1 VAIGRARPIRS
12 ETVPSDSNGV
22 PFPPVRRLGPGDL
35 PHCVRLSVDRG
46 WLPERAKW
54 SLLLEVSEVF
64 GIDAPD
70 GGDGADG
77 VGSGDGALAGAVV
90 LTRYGADLASV
101 GMMLVATRYGRRG
114 LGRALMEHLLAEA
127 GDATVT
133 LFATDLGKPLY
144 DKLGFRTIRRSAAFT
159 GPFRVEPA
167 EPAEPAETS
176 ETAETAVT
184 TAARAADNSKMRT
197 RPAAAADMASIIDVD
212 KAAFGADRSRLLRRL
227 PAFAGQLLVLESEHG
242 LAGFAA
248 AWQNHTSTVIGPV
261 VAPDSAAARRLIGD
275 LAAGIRGQVRLDLDP
290 DRPEL
295 PPWAVR
301 HGLQPAGLNA
311 VMAYGDRP
319 PPGDP
324 ARLFTPIS
332 IALA

>member
-1 VAIGRARPIRS
+1 
-12 ETVPSDSNGV
+12 VPTDRNGV
-22 PFPPVRRLGPGDL
+22 PFPSVRRLGPDDL
-35 PHCVRLSVDRG
+35 RHCVRLSVDRG
-46 WLPERAKW
+46 WLPEKAKW

-64 GIDAPD
+64 GVDAPDDPDGAD
-70 GGDGADG
+70 GGDGT
-77 VGSGDGALAGAVV
+77 LAGAVV

-101 GMMLVATRYGRRG
+101 GMMLVAARHSRLG

-159 GPFRVEPA
+159 GPFRA
-167 EPAEPAETS
+167 EPAAAPAAAPATG
-176 ETAETAVT
+176 TATRT
-184 TAARAADNSKMRT
+184 TDNSKMRT
-197 RPAAAADMASIIDVD
+197 RPATTADMAEIIDVD

-227 PAFAGQLLVLESEHG
+227 PAFAGQLLVLQAEHRIT
-242 LAGFAA
+242 GFAA

-261 VAPDSAAARRLIGD
+261 VAPDGAAARLLIGD

-295 PPWAVR
+295 PAWAAR
-301 HGLQPAGLNA
+301 HGLKPAGLNP
-311 VMAYGDRP
+311 VMAYGHRP

-324 ARLFTPIS
+324 SRLFAPIS

>member
-1 VAIGRARPIRS
+1 MAISRARPIRS
-12 ETVPSDSNGV
+12 ETVPSDRNGV
-22 PFPPVRRLGPGDL
+22 PFPPVRRLRPDDL
-35 PHCVRLSVDRG
+35 RHCVRLSVDRG
-46 WLPERAKW
+46 WLPEKAKW

-70 GGDGADG
+70 GGDDG
-77 VGSGDGALAGAVV
+77 DGTDGGDGALAGAVV

-101 GMMLVATRYGRRG
+101 GMMLVAARYGRMG

-159 GPFRVEPA
+159 GPFRADPFRADPFRADPFRA
-167 EPAEPAETS
+167 EPA
-176 ETAETAVT
+176 V
-184 TAARAADNSKMRT
+184 TAATADNSKMRT

-227 PAFAGQLLVLESEHG
+227 PAFAGQLLVLETG
-242 LAGFAA
+242 RGIAGFAA

-261 VAPDSAAARRLIGD
+261 VAPDGAAARRLIGD

-295 PPWAVR
+295 PAWAVR

>member
-1 VAIGRARPIRS
+1 LRP
-12 ETVPSDSNGV
+12 D
-22 PFPPVRRLGPGDL
+22 DL
-35 PHCVRLSVDRG
+35 RHCVRLSVDRG
-46 WLPERAKW
+46 WLPEKAKW
-54 SLLLEVSEVF
+54 SMLLEVSEVF
-64 GIDAPD
+64 GIDAPG
-70 GGDGADG
+70 GGDGTDG
-77 VGSGDGALAGAVV
+77 TDGGDGALAGAVV

-101 GMMLVATRYGRRG
+101 GMMLVAARYGRMG

-159 GPFRVEPA
+159 GPFRADSFLA
-167 EPAEPAETS
+167 EPA
-176 ETAETAVT
+176 VT
-184 TAARAADNSKMRT
+184 VATADNSKMRT

-227 PAFAGQLLVLESEHG
+227 PAFAGQLLVLETG
-242 LAGFAA
+242 RGVAGFAA

-261 VAPDSAAARRLIGD
+261 VAPDGAAARRLIGD

-295 PPWAVR
+295 PAWAVR
-301 HGLQPAGLNA
+301 RGLQPAGLNA

>member
-1 VAIGRARPIRS
+1 MAISRARPIRS
-12 ETVPSDSNGV
+12 ETVPSDRNGV
-22 PFPPVRRLGPGDL
+22 PFPPVRRLRPDDL
-35 PHCVRLSVDRG
+35 RHCVRLSVDRG
-46 WLPERAKW
+46 WLPEKAKW

-70 GGDGADG
+70 GGDRDG
-77 VGSGDGALAGAVV
+77 GDGTDGGDGALAGAVV

-101 GMMLVATRYGRRG
+101 GMMLVAARYGRMG

-127 GDATVT
+127 RDATVT

-144 DKLGFRTIRRSAAFT
+144 EKLGFRTIRRSAAFT
-159 GPFRVEPA
+159 GPFRA
-167 EPAEPAETS
+167 EPA
-176 ETAETAVT
+176 VT
-184 TAARAADNSKMRT
+184 TPTADNSKMRT

-227 PAFAGQLLVLESEHG
+227 PAFAGQLLVLETGRSI
-242 LAGFAA
+242 AGFAA

-261 VAPDSAAARRLIGD
+261 VAPDGAAARRLIGD

-295 PPWAVR
+295 PAWAVR

>member
-1 VAIGRARPIRS
+1 VAISRARPIRS
-12 ETVPSDSNGV
+12 ETVPSDRNGV
-22 PFPPVRRLGPGDL
+22 PFPPVRRLRPDDL
-35 PHCVRLSVDRG
+35 RHCVRLSVDRG
-46 WLPERAKW
+46 WLPEKAKW

-70 GGDGADG
+70 GGDGGDG
-77 VGSGDGALAGAVV
+77 TDGGDGALAGAVV

-101 GMMLVATRYGRRG
+101 GMMLVAARYGRQG

-159 GPFRVEPA
+159 GPFRTDAFLA
-167 EPAEPAETS
+167 EPAG
-176 ETAETAVT
+176 T
-184 TAARAADNSKMRT
+184 TATADNSKMRT

-227 PAFAGQLLVLESEHG
+227 PAFAGQLLVLETGRSI
-242 LAGFAA
+242 AGFAA

-261 VAPDSAAARRLIGD
+261 VAPDGAAARRLIGD
-275 LAAGIRGQVRLDLDP
+275 LTAGIRGQVRLDLDP

-295 PPWAVR
+295 PAWAVR

>member
-1 VAIGRARPIRS
+1 VAISRARPIRS
-12 ETVPSDSNGV
+12 ETVPSDRNGV
-22 PFPPVRRLGPGDL
+22 PFPPVRRLRPDDL
-35 PHCVRLSVDRG
+35 RHCVRLSVDRG
-46 WLPERAKW
+46 WLPEKAKW

-70 GGDGADG
+70 GGDGGDG
-77 VGSGDGALAGAVV
+77 GDGALAGAVV

-101 GMMLVATRYGRRG
+101 GMMLVAARYGRMG

-159 GPFRVEPA
+159 GPFRADPFRTGPFLA
-167 EPAEPAETS
+167 EPA
-176 ETAETAVT
+176 V
-184 TAARAADNSKMRT
+184 TAATADNSKMRT

-227 PAFAGQLLVLESEHG
+227 PAFAGQLLVLETGRSI
-242 LAGFAA
+242 AGFAA

-261 VAPDSAAARRLIGD
+261 VAPDGAAARRLIGD

-295 PPWAVR
+295 PAWAVR
-301 HGLQPAGLNA
+301 HGLQPAGLNT

>member
-1 VAIGRARPIRS
+1 VAIGRAGPIRS
-12 ETVPSDSNGV
+12 EIVPSDSNGV
-22 PFPPVRRLGPGDL
+22 PFPPVRRLGPDAL
-35 PHCVRLSVDRG
+35 RHCVRLSVGRG
-46 WLPERAKW
+46 WLPEKAKW

-70 GGDGADG
+70 GGDGAG
-77 VGSGDGALAGAVV
+77 GGDGALAGAVV

-101 GMMLVATRYGRRG
+101 GMMLVAARYGRRG
-114 LGRALMEHLLAEA
+114 VGRALMEHLLAEA

-159 GPFRVEPA
+159 GSFRA
-167 EPAEPAETS
+167 EPAEPAGG
-176 ETAETAVT
+176 AEPAESAEPAE
-184 TAARAADNSKMRT
+184 AAAAHAADNSKMRI
-197 RPAAAADMASIIDVD
+197 RPAAAADMTSIIDVD
-212 KAAFGADRSRLLRRL
+212 KAAFSADRSRLLRRL
-227 PAFAGQLLVLESEHG
+227 PAFAGQLLVLETEHG
-242 LAGFAA
+242 VAGFAA

-261 VAPDSAAARRLIGD
+261 VAPGGAAARRLIGD

-295 PPWAVR
+295 PAWAVR

>member
-1 VAIGRARPIRS
+1 
-12 ETVPSDSNGV
+12 
-22 PFPPVRRLGPGDL
+22 
-35 PHCVRLSVDRG
+35 
-46 WLPERAKW
+46 
-54 SLLLEVSEVF
+54 
-64 GIDAPD
+64 
-70 GGDGADG
+70 
-77 VGSGDGALAGAVV
+77 
-90 LTRYGADLASV
+90 
-101 GMMLVATRYGRRG
+101 
-114 LGRALMEHLLAEA
+114 MEHLLAEA

-144 DKLGFRTIRRSAAFT
+144 DKLGFRAIRRSAAFT
-159 GPFRVEPA
+159 GAFRAEPA
-167 EPAEPAETS
+167 EPAEPA
-176 ETAETAVT
+176 AD
-184 TAARAADNSKMRT
+184 RPADNSKMRT

-227 PAFAGQLLVLESEHG
+227 PAFAGQFLVLETG
-242 LAGFAA
+242 RGVAGFAA

-261 VAPDSAAARRLIGD
+261 VAPDGAAARRLIGD

-301 HGLQPAGLNA
+301 HGLQPAGLNT

>member
-1 VAIGRARPIRS
+1 VAISRARPIRS
-12 ETVPSDSNGV
+12 EIVPSDSNGV
-22 PFPPVRRLGPGDL
+22 PFPPVRRLGPDDL
-35 PHCVRLSVDRG
+35 RHCVRLSVDRG
-46 WLPERAKW
+46 WLPEKAKW

-70 GGDGADG
+70 GGDGAG
-77 VGSGDGALAGAVV
+77 GGDGALAGAVV

-101 GMMLVATRYGRRG
+101 GMMLVAARYGRRG
-114 LGRALMEHLLAEA
+114 VGRALMEHLLAEA

-144 DKLGFRTIRRSAAFT
+144 DKLGFRAIRRSAAFT
-159 GPFRVEPA
+159 GPFRA
-167 EPAEPAETS
+167 EPAEPS
-176 ETAETAVT
+176 AVRT
-184 TAARAADNSKMRT
+184 ADNSKMRT

-227 PAFAGQLLVLESEHG
+227 PAFAGQLLVLETG
-242 LAGFAA
+242 RGIAGFAA

-261 VAPDSAAARRLIGD
+261 VAPDGAAARRLIGD

-295 PPWAVR
+295 PAWAVR
-301 HGLQPAGLNA
+301 HGLQPAGLNT

>member
-1 VAIGRARPIRS
+1 MAISRARPIRS
-12 ETVPSDSNGV
+12 EIVPSDRNGV
-22 PFPPVRRLGPGDL
+22 PFPPVRRLRPDDL
-35 PHCVRLSVDRG
+35 RHCVRLSVDRG
-46 WLPERAKW
+46 WLPEKAKW
-54 SLLLEVSEVF
+54 SLLLEASEVF

-70 GGDGADG
+70 GGDGTEG
-77 VGSGDGALAGAVV
+77 GDGALAGAVV

-101 GMMLVATRYGRRG
+101 GMMLVAARYGRLG

-133 LFATDLGKPLY
+133 LFATDLGQPLY

-159 GPFRVEPA
+159 GLFRADPFRA
-167 EPAEPAETS
+167 EPA
-176 ETAETAVT
+176 V
-184 TAARAADNSKMRT
+184 TAAAADNSKMRT

-227 PAFAGQLLVLESEHG
+227 PAFAGQLLVLETG
-242 LAGFAA
+242 RGVAGFAA

-261 VAPDSAAARRLIGD
+261 VAPDGAAARRLIGD
-275 LAAGIRGQVRLDLDP
+275 LAAGIRGQIRLDLDP

-295 PPWAVR
+295 PAWAVR

>member
-1 VAIGRARPIRS
+1 MAISRARPIRS
-12 ETVPSDSNGV
+12 ETVPSDRNGV
-22 PFPPVRRLGPGDL
+22 PFPPVRRLRPDDL
-35 PHCVRLSVDRG
+35 RHCVRLSVDRG

-70 GGDGADG
+70 GGDGGDG
-77 VGSGDGALAGAVV
+77 TDGGDGALAGAVV

-101 GMMLVATRYGRRG
+101 GMMLVAARYGRMG

-159 GPFRVEPA
+159 GPFRADPFRTGPFLA
-167 EPAEPAETS
+167 EPAVS
-176 ETAETAVT
+176 
-184 TAARAADNSKMRT
+184 AATADNSKMRT

-227 PAFAGQLLVLESEHG
+227 PAFAGQFLVLETG
-242 LAGFAA
+242 RGVAGFAA

-261 VAPDSAAARRLIGD
+261 VAPDGAAARLLIGD

-295 PPWAVR
+295 PAWAVG

>member
-1 VAIGRARPIRS
+1 M
-12 ETVPSDSNGV
+12 PSDRNGV
-22 PFPPVRRLGPGDL
+22 PFPPVRRLRPDDL
-35 PHCVRLSVDRG
+35 RHCVRLSVDRG
-46 WLPERAKW
+46 WLPEKAKW

-70 GGDGADG
+70 GGDGTDG
-77 VGSGDGALAGAVV
+77 GDGALAGAVV

-101 GMMLVATRYGRRG
+101 GMMLVAARYGRQG

-159 GPFRVEPA
+159 GPFRADPFRTDPFRADPFRA
-167 EPAEPAETS
+167 EP
-176 ETAETAVT
+176 AVT
-184 TAARAADNSKMRT
+184 TATADNSKMRT

-227 PAFAGQLLVLESEHG
+227 PAFAGQLLVLETGRSI
-242 LAGFAA
+242 AGFAA
-248 AWQNHTSTVIGPV
+248 AWRNHTSTVIGPV
-261 VAPDSAAARRLIGD
+261 VAPDGAAACRLIGD
-275 LAAGIRGQVRLDLDP
+275 LAAEIRGQVRLDLDP

-295 PPWAVR
+295 PAWAVR

>member
-1 VAIGRARPIRS
+1 VAISRARPIRS
-12 ETVPSDSNGV
+12 ETVPSDRNGV
-22 PFPPVRRLGPGDL
+22 PFPPVRRLRPDDL
-35 PHCVRLSVDRG
+35 RHCVRLSVDRG
-46 WLPERAKW
+46 WLPEKAKW

-70 GGDGADG
+70 GGDG
-77 VGSGDGALAGAVV
+77 GDGALAGAVV

-101 GMMLVATRYGRRG
+101 GMMLVAARYGRMG

-159 GPFRVEPA
+159 GPFRADPFRA
-167 EPAEPAETS
+167 EPAVTVATI
-176 ETAETAVT
+176 VT
-184 TAARAADNSKMRT
+184 TGTADNSKMRT

-227 PAFAGQLLVLESEHG
+227 PAFAGQLLVLETGRSI
-242 LAGFAA
+242 AGFAA

-261 VAPDSAAARRLIGD
+261 VAPDGAAARRLIGD

-295 PPWAVR
+295 PAWAVR

>member
-1 VAIGRARPIRS
+1 MAISRARPIRS
-12 ETVPSDSNGV
+12 ETVPSDRNGV
-22 PFPPVRRLGPGDL
+22 PFPPVRRLRPDDL
-35 PHCVRLSVDRG
+35 RHCVRLSVDRG
-46 WLPERAKW
+46 WLPEKAKW

-70 GGDGADG
+70 GGDGGDG
-77 VGSGDGALAGAVV
+77 TDGGDGALAGAVV

-101 GMMLVATRYGRRG
+101 GMMLVAARYSRMG

-159 GPFRVEPA
+159 GPFRADPFRA
-167 EPAEPAETS
+167 EP
-176 ETAETAVT
+176 AVT
-184 TAARAADNSKMRT
+184 TATADNSKMRT

-227 PAFAGQLLVLESEHG
+227 PAFAAQLLVLETGRSI
-242 LAGFAA
+242 AGFAA

-261 VAPDSAAARRLIGD
+261 VAPDGAAARRLIGD

-295 PPWAVR
+295 PAWAVR

>member
-1 VAIGRARPIRS
+1 MAISRARPIRS
-12 ETVPSDSNGV
+12 ETVPSDRNGV
-22 PFPPVRRLGPGDL
+22 PFPPVRRLRPDDL
-35 PHCVRLSVDRG
+35 RHCVRLSVDRG
-46 WLPERAKW
+46 WLPEKAKW

-70 GGDGADG
+70 GGDGG
-77 VGSGDGALAGAVV
+77 GGTEGRDGALAGAVV

-101 GMMLVATRYGRRG
+101 GMMLVAARYGRMG

-159 GPFRVEPA
+159 GPFRADPFLADPFRA
-167 EPAEPAETS
+167 EP
-176 ETAETAVT
+176 AVT
-184 TAARAADNSKMRT
+184 TATTDNSKMRT

-227 PAFAGQLLVLESEHG
+227 PAFAGQLLVLETG
-242 LAGFAA
+242 RGVAGFAA

-261 VAPDSAAARRLIGD
+261 VAPDGAAARLLIGD

-295 PPWAVR
+295 PAWAVR
-301 HGLQPAGLNA
+301 HGLQPSGLNA

>member
-1 VAIGRARPIRS
+1 MAISRARPIRS
-12 ETVPSDSNGV
+12 ETVPSDRNGV
-22 PFPPVRRLGPGDL
+22 PFPPVRRLRPDDL
-35 PHCVRLSVDRG
+35 RHCVRLSVDRG
-46 WLPERAKW
+46 WLPEKAKW
-54 SLLLEVSEVF
+54 SMLLEVSEVF
-64 GIDAPD
+64 GIDAPG
-70 GGDGADG
+70 GGDGTDG
-77 VGSGDGALAGAVV
+77 TDDGDGALAGAVV
-90 LTRYGADLASV
+90 LTRYGAELASV
-101 GMMLVATRYGRRG
+101 GMMLVAARYGRMG

-159 GPFRVEPA
+159 GPFRADSFLA
-167 EPAEPAETS
+167 EPA
-176 ETAETAVT
+176 V
-184 TAARAADNSKMRT
+184 TAATADNSKMRT

-227 PAFAGQLLVLESEHG
+227 PAFAGQLLVLETG
-242 LAGFAA
+242 RGVAGFAA

-261 VAPDSAAARRLIGD
+261 VAPDGAAARRLIGD

-295 PPWAVR
+295 PAWAVR
-301 HGLQPAGLNA
+301 RGLQPAGLNA

>member
-1 VAIGRARPIRS
+1 
-12 ETVPSDSNGV
+12 VPSDRNGV
-22 PFPPVRRLGPGDL
+22 KFPPVRRLRLDDL
-35 PHCVRLSVDRG
+35 RHCVRLSVDRG
-46 WLPERAKW
+46 WLPEKAKW

-64 GIDAPD
+64 GVDAPD
-70 GGDGADG
+70 GGNGG
-77 VGSGDGALAGAVV
+77 LAGAVV

-101 GMMLVATRYGRRG
+101 GMMLVAARYGRRG

-159 GPFRVEPA
+159 GPFSTGPAETAETA
-167 EPAEPAETS
+167 EPAEPD
-176 ETAETAVT
+176 ETAVT
-184 TAARAADNSKMRT
+184 AAAADNSKMRT

-227 PAFAGQLLVLESEHG
+227 PAFAGQFLVLETGRGVE
-242 LAGFAA
+242 GFAA

-261 VAPDSAAARRLIGD
+261 VAPDGGAARRLIGD
-275 LAAGIRGQVRLDLDP
+275 LAAGIHGQVRLDLDP

-311 VMAYGDRP
+311 VMVYGDRP
-319 PPGDP
+319 LPGDP

>member
-1 VAIGRARPIRS
+1 
-12 ETVPSDSNGV
+12 VPSDRNGV
-22 PFPPVRRLGPGDL
+22 PFPPVRRLRPDDL
-35 PHCVRLSVDRG
+35 RHCVRLSVDRG
-46 WLPERAKW
+46 WLPEKAKW
-54 SLLLEVSEVF
+54 SMLLEVSEVF
-64 GIDAPD
+64 GIDAPG
-70 GGDGADG
+70 GGDGTDG
-77 VGSGDGALAGAVV
+77 TDGGDGALAGAVV
-90 LTRYGADLASV
+90 LTRYGAELASV
-101 GMMLVATRYGRRG
+101 GMMLVAARYGRMG

-159 GPFRVEPA
+159 GPFRADPFLA
-167 EPAEPAETS
+167 EA
-176 ETAETAVT
+176 AVT
-184 TAARAADNSKMRT
+184 AATADNSKMRT

-227 PAFAGQLLVLESEHG
+227 PAFAGQLLILETG
-242 LAGFAA
+242 RGVAGFAA

-261 VAPDSAAARRLIGD
+261 VAPDGAAARRLIGD

-295 PPWAVR
+295 PAWAVR

>member
-1 VAIGRARPIRS
+1 MAISRARPIRS
-12 ETVPSDSNGV
+12 ETVPSDRNSV
-22 PFPPVRRLGPGDL
+22 PFPPVRRLRPDDL
-35 PHCVRLSVDRG
+35 RHCVRLSVDRG
-46 WLPERAKW
+46 WLPEKAKW
-54 SLLLEVSEVF
+54 SMLLEVSEVF
-64 GIDAPD
+64 GIDAPG
-70 GGDGADG
+70 GGDGTDG
-77 VGSGDGALAGAVV
+77 GDGALAGAVV

-101 GMMLVATRYGRRG
+101 GMMLVAARYGRMG

-159 GPFRVEPA
+159 GPFRADPFRA
-167 EPAEPAETS
+167 EPA
-176 ETAETAVT
+176 VT
-184 TAARAADNSKMRT
+184 GATADNSKMRT
-197 RPAAAADMASIIDVD
+197 RPAAAADMASIIDID

-227 PAFAGQLLVLESEHG
+227 PAFAGQLLVLETG
-242 LAGFAA
+242 RGVAGFAA

-261 VAPDSAAARRLIGD
+261 VAPDGAAARRLIGD

-295 PPWAVR
+295 PAWAVR

>member
-1 VAIGRARPIRS
+1 
-12 ETVPSDSNGV
+12 
-22 PFPPVRRLGPGDL
+22 
-35 PHCVRLSVDRG
+35 VRLSVDRG

-70 GGDGADG
+70 GGDGGDG
-77 VGSGDGALAGAVV
+77 ASTGDGALAGAVV

-101 GMMLVATRYGRRG
+101 GMMLVATRYGRLG

-144 DKLGFRTIRRSAAFT
+144 DKLGFRAIRRSAAFT
-159 GPFRVEPA
+159 GQFRA
-167 EPAEPAETS
+167 EPAQ
-176 ETAETAVT
+176 
-184 TAARAADNSKMRT
+184 TAARTADNSKMRT

-212 KAAFGADRSRLLRRL
+212 KTAFGADRSRLLRRL
-227 PAFAGQLLVLESEHG
+227 PSFAGQLLVLESGRG

-261 VAPDSAAARRLIGD
+261 VAPDGAAARRLIGD

>member
-1 VAIGRARPIRS
+1 LRP
-12 ETVPSDSNGV
+12 D
-22 PFPPVRRLGPGDL
+22 DL
-35 PHCVRLSVDRG
+35 RHCVRLSVDRG
-46 WLPERAKW
+46 WLPEKAKW
-54 SLLLEVSEVF
+54 SMLLEVSEVF
-64 GIDAPD
+64 GIDAPG
-70 GGDGADG
+70 GGDGTDG
-77 VGSGDGALAGAVV
+77 TDDGDGALAGAVV

-101 GMMLVATRYGRRG
+101 GMMLVAARYGRMG

-159 GPFRVEPA
+159 GPFRADSFLA
-167 EPAEPAETS
+167 EPA
-176 ETAETAVT
+176 VT
-184 TAARAADNSKMRT
+184 VATADNSKMRT

-227 PAFAGQLLVLESEHG
+227 PAFAGQLLVLETG
-242 LAGFAA
+242 RGVAGFAA

-261 VAPDSAAARRLIGD
+261 VAPDGAAARRLIGD

-295 PPWAVR
+295 PAWAVR
-301 HGLQPAGLNA
+301 RGLQPAGLNA

>member
-1 VAIGRARPIRS
+1 MAISRARPIRS
-12 ETVPSDSNGV
+12 ETVPSDRNGV
-22 PFPPVRRLGPGDL
+22 PFPPVRRLRPDDL
-35 PHCVRLSVDRG
+35 RHCVRLSVDRG
-46 WLPERAKW
+46 WLPEKAKW

-70 GGDGADG
+70 GGDGGDG
-77 VGSGDGALAGAVV
+77 TDGGDGALAGAVV

-101 GMMLVATRYGRRG
+101 GMMLVAARYGRMG

-159 GPFRVEPA
+159 GPFRADPFRTGPFLA
-167 EPAEPAETS
+167 EPAVS
-176 ETAETAVT
+176 
-184 TAARAADNSKMRT
+184 AATADNSKMRT

-227 PAFAGQLLVLESEHG
+227 PAFAGQFLVLETG
-242 LAGFAA
+242 RGVAGFAA

-261 VAPDSAAARRLIGD
+261 VAPDGAAARLLIGD

-301 HGLQPAGLNA
+301 HGLQPSGLNA

>member
-1 VAIGRARPIRS
+1 
-12 ETVPSDSNGV
+12 
-22 PFPPVRRLGPGDL
+22 
-35 PHCVRLSVDRG
+35 VRLSVDRG
-46 WLPERAKW
+46 WLPEKAKW

-70 GGDGADG
+70 GGDGTDG
-77 VGSGDGALAGAVV
+77 GDGALAGAVV

-101 GMMLVATRYGRRG
+101 GMMLVAARYGRRG

-159 GPFRVEPA
+159 GPFRADPFRA
-167 EPAEPAETS
+167 DP
-176 ETAETAVT
+176 AVT
-184 TAARAADNSKMRT
+184 TATADNSKMRT

-227 PAFAGQLLVLESEHG
+227 PAFAGQLLVLETGRSI
-242 LAGFAA
+242 AGFAA

-261 VAPDSAAARRLIGD
+261 VAPDGAAARRLIGD
-275 LAAGIRGQVRLDLDP
+275 LAAEIRGQVRLDLDP

-295 PPWAVR
+295 PAWAVR

>member
-1 VAIGRARPIRS
+1 M
-12 ETVPSDSNGV
+12 PSDRNGV
-22 PFPPVRRLGPGDL
+22 KFPPVRRLRPDDL
-35 PHCVRLSVDRG
+35 RHCVRLSVDRG
-46 WLPERAKW
+46 WLPEKAKW

-64 GIDAPD
+64 GVDALD
-70 GGDGADG
+70 SGDG
-77 VGSGDGALAGAVV
+77 GDGALAGAVV

-101 GMMLVATRYGRRG
+101 GMMLVAARYGRRG

-159 GPFRVEPA
+159 GPFRAEPGGPAEPGEPA
-167 EPAEPAETS
+167 EPAG
-176 ETAETAVT
+176 
-184 TAARAADNSKMRT
+184 AAAAADNSKMRT
-197 RPAAAADMASIIDVD
+197 RPATTADMASIIDVD

-227 PAFAGQLLVLESEHG
+227 PAFAGQLLVLETERG
-242 LAGFAA
+242 VAGFAA
-248 AWQNHTSTVIGPV
+248 AWPNHTSTVIGPV
-261 VAPDSAAARRLIGD
+261 VAPDGAAARRLISD
-275 LAAGIRGQVRLDLDP
+275 LAAGVRGQVRLDLDP

-295 PPWAVR
+295 PAWAVR
-301 HGLQPAGLNA
+301 HGLRPAGLNA

>member
-1 VAIGRARPIRS
+1 VAISRARPIRS
-12 ETVPSDSNGV
+12 ETVPSDRNGV
-22 PFPPVRRLGPGDL
+22 RFPPVRRLRPDDL
-35 PHCVRLSVDRG
+35 RHCVRLSVDRG
-46 WLPERAKW
+46 WLPEKAKW

-70 GGDGADG
+70 GGDGAE
-77 VGSGDGALAGAVV
+77 GALAGAVV

-101 GMMLVATRYGRRG
+101 GMMLVAARYGRLG

-159 GPFRVEPA
+159 GPFSAEPADPA
-167 EPAEPAETS
+167 EPAEN
-176 ETAETAVT
+176 TATGT
-184 TAARAADNSKMRT
+184 ADNSKMRT

-227 PAFAGQLLVLESEHG
+227 PAFAGQLLVLETERG
-242 LAGFAA
+242 VAGFAA

-261 VAPDSAAARRLIGD
+261 VAPDGAAARALIGD
-275 LAAGIRGQVRLDLDP
+275 LAVGIRGQVRLDLDP

-295 PPWAVR
+295 PAWAVR

-311 VMAYGDRP
+311 VMAHGDRP